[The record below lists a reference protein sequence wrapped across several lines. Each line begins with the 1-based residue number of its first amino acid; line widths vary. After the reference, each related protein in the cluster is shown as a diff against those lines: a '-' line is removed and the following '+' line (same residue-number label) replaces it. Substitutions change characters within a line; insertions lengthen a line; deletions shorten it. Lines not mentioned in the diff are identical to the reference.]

1 MGGSFQASKE
11 TKKVMEQDNKLRAKL
26 KEMQKNKDLS
36 EYKKKVKESKA
47 KQVRAMYRSQKIEAI
62 IWLLPP
68 KDSFITQDRNDDFE
82 GGQVE
87 STFSWGHCD
96 LTSGTILNK

>member
-36 EYKKKVKESKA
+36 EYKKKVKA
-47 KQVRAMYRSQKIEAI
+47 KQVRAIAVRK
-62 IWLLPP
+62 L
-68 KDSFITQDRNDDFE
+68 K
-82 GGQVE
+82 
-87 STFSWGHCD
+87 
-96 LTSGTILNK
+96 K